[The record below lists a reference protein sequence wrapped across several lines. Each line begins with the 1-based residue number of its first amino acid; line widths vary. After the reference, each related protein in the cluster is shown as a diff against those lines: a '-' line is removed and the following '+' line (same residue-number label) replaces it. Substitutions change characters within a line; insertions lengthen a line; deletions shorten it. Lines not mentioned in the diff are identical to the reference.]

1 MSSALSSRGGA
12 PTAAAS
18 GTSRPGRGLVSLWYE
33 ASVLR
38 MLVGS
43 TGWSSL
49 NPFGLSASDEAMR
62 LRDLG
67 RYCVAIGECCLL
79 WGLVTIAYGQPW
91 LALIT
96 SGLPVILIAIVSMTA
111 HSVATLTYLSN
122 AGVVAGVAIALLFCM
137 MTDRDGFM
145 VVAVAPSAALILGQ
159 PATAYFWLLAT
170 LLLGVI
176 FPRFAPHHAPA
187 NSLIGA
193 QFEVS
198 FCILTTLTFS
208 LCHIATTRMRE
219 ASVKDASSLSHSQ
232 ARLSFLARSADEM
245 REPLHVL
252 LASGRALRRE
262 RPRHDGE
269 SHREHVSL
277 LEHSSLML
285 LSHAYNVLDVTRG
298 EVPRLVTVDPC
309 PMTTVEPVLTVH
321 AAVHARTR
329 RKGIEFHVDVSSGSV
344 PHLIVSDGARIRQVL
359 MNLVDNAIK
368 FTDLGGV
375 HVRVTRVERLP
386 TASIVRV
393 FDAKSGIQCDEVRA
407 PKGRA
412 THSELMHRLNS
423 ASSGPY
429 IMYEVQDTGLGI
441 LPGAV
446 ESCFEVFAQ
455 ATMTRFHEGSGL
467 GLALSRAVALSLGGA
482 LGYAQVIDKVAS
494 GSRFWLA
501 VPLVVASTVAVAG
514 GRNRKRSVSQHVKW
528 SSSTNDP
535 EQVVDAGFSGVLG
548 STTSSSL
555 AKRTTGSSSS
565 SEDWSAA
572 SQPRSDSPP
581 SSDGAVGFVRAPSN
595 TLSGIESRSVSI
607 LVVEDNPLA
616 MTVSVRYLQRAGFRD
631 IQSAYDGTEALMY
644 ANQRSWDVV
653 LMDLYLPGMSGI
665 EIARKM
671 RDQPSPPRILLVTAR
686 DVSEADLAWSGAE
699 LVLRKPYSSTQL
711 HNAIKQVLEV

>member
-1 MSSALSSRGGA
+1 M
-12 PTAAAS
+12 
-18 GTSRPGRGLVSLWYE
+18 
-33 ASVLR
+33 
-38 MLVGS
+38 
-43 TGWSSL
+43 
-49 NPFGLSASDEAMR
+49 
-62 LRDLG
+62 
-67 RYCVAIGECCLL
+67 
-79 WGLVTIAYGQPW
+79 IAHGQFW
-91 LALIT
+91 LATVT
-96 SGLPVILIAIVSMTA
+96 SGLPIILMTVAAMSIHSVTTLSTLSNLGVGLGVVIAIYFT
-111 HSVATLTYLSN
+111 
-122 AGVVAGVAIALLFCM
+122 M
-137 MTDRDGFM
+137 MTDRDAFM
-145 VVAVAPSAALILGQ
+145 VVAVAPSAALILGH
-159 PATAYFWLLAT
+159 PSTAYFWLIAT
-170 LLLGVI
+170 LALGI
-176 FPRFAPHHAPA
+176 GFPRFAPHSRSVGSP
-187 NSLIGA
+187 IDV

-198 FCILTTLTFS
+198 FCILTTLIFA

-219 ASVKDASSLSHSQ
+219 VAVKDAASLSHHQ
-232 ARLSFLARSADEM
+232 ARLAFLARSGDEM

-252 LASGRALRRE
+252 LAAGRALRRD

-285 LSHAYNVLDVTRG
+285 LSHAYNVLDVTRD
-298 EVPRLVTVDPC
+298 EVPRLVTVDLC

-344 PHLIVSDGARIRQVL
+344 PHNIVSDGARIRQVL

-375 HVRVTRVERLP
+375 HVRVTRVEKLP
-386 TASIVRV
+386 SASIVRV
-393 FDAKSGIQCDEVRA
+393 FDAKSGIQCDEHRS

-441 LPGAV
+441 QPGAV

-482 LGYAQVIDKVAS
+482 IGYAQVIDKVAS

-501 VPLVVASTVAVAG
+501 VPLVLATTGAVET

-528 SSSTNDP
+528 SSSS
-535 EQVVDAGFSGVLG
+535 EVVAPAHGDTGYTDVL
-548 STTSSSL
+548 SSSTRSTVSFRP
-555 AKRTTGSSSS
+555 AGSSSS

-572 SQPRSDSPP
+572 SQPATTDASLD
-581 SSDGAVGFVRAPSN
+581 FVRAPS
-595 TLSGIESRSVSI
+595 TSSSTDTRSVSI

-616 MTVSVRYLQRAGFRD
+616 MTVSVRYLQRAGFHD

-644 ANQRSWDVV
+644 ANQRSWDIV

-686 DVSEADLAWSGAE
+686 EVSSADLAWSGAE